1 MFSILYAEG
10 VVNDLSRIR
19 KFERTKILDQIDQQL
34 QQQPAAE
41 NRNRKLLPGFRP
53 PWEQELPVW
62 ELRVGEWRVFYDVD
76 VAQCIVTV
84 RAIRHKPPH
93 ATTEDIL

>member
-1 MFSILYAEG
+1 MYIAIG
-10 VVNDLSRIR
+10 KRV
-19 KFERTKILDQIDQQL
+19 
-34 QQQPAAE
+34 AAVTPVGRVTAHADGGPPY
-41 NRNRKLLPGFRP
+41 RNRKLLPGLRP

-93 ATTEDIL
+93 ATTEEIL